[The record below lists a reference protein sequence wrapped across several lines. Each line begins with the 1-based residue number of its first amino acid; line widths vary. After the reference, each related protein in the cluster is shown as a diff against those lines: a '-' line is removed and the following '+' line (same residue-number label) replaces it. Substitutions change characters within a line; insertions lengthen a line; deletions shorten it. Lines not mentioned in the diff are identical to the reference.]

1 MEDRGG
7 GINLDE
13 VFSPV
18 ENRGED
24 FFCVCICERKMC
36 FIVGEIC
43 KGISMRNRRGG
54 VVGNLCVYGIV
65 GKCVGKGCETC
76 GKELY
81 PFP

>member
-1 MEDRGG
+1 M
-7 GINLDE
+7 
-13 VFSPV
+13 
-18 ENRGED
+18 
-24 FFCVCICERKMC
+24 CAYERKTYFM
-36 FIVGEIC
+36 IGITC
-43 KGISMRNRRGG
+43 KDISMRNRRGG